1 MNYQYRKAPNP
12 TQYSVV
18 DDLGDSPQD
27 FKSLAKA
34 VPCQEACPAK
44 TDVPAYIAEI
54 AKGNFD
60 AAYRINLEDN
70 VFPSALGRICARPCE
85 TACRH
90 NWTNTRGPVKICH
103 LKRSSADHHQTPAS
117 PLPAWYTDS
126 GKKVAV
132 VGGGPAGLAAARELR
147 RYGHTV
153 TIFERED
160 HLGGMMID
168 GIPRFR
174 LPLAEVEREIELIIS
189 SGIEVRT
196 RQNLSAQ
203 DIKGLEDDFDAVL
216 LAVGTTKA
224 KTLGLPN
231 ESATGLIPGLRFMA
245 DYNNGST
252 KALEGDVVIIG
263 GGFTAV
269 DCARSCARAARRLLG
284 SSNRVSIM
292 YRRTE
297 HHMAAELE
305 ELDEIRLENIDI
317 RTLVSPLGIEIHNGR
332 VCGVRLVKN
341 RIIPAGRSGLDG
353 KIHPKGGIEAIAGS
367 EFIQPCSTLI
377 VAIGQDQDWSILPP
391 GLSFPLGLQTSNNPK
406 VFAAG
411 DFVSGSLD
419 VIHAVAEGKAVAD
432 QIDRFLSGTT
442 RRKKHV
448 AVELI
453 AQSSQGKTGR
463 VRSHDLQEP
472 SPMPLLPLARR
483 SHGEAEVEL
492 GWDPKGI
499 EENATRC
506 YLCNH
511 TFEINPDLCIQCGWC
526 IEVAPRDC
534 IKQVSRIFPDPDGFI
549 EDYVETDSPAQT
561 TFIHI
566 DTQNCIRCGKCLRV
580 CPTQA
585 ITMKKAKLTSTLTG
599 DQGQLVHIQSI
610 RKLQNS

>member
-12 TQYSVV
+12 TQYSVEEG
-18 DDLGDSPQD
+18 LGDSSKD

-70 VFPSALGRICARPCE
+70 VFPSALGRICSRPCE

-90 NWTNTRGPVKICH
+90 NWTNTRGSVQICH
-103 LKRSSADHHQTPAS
+103 LKRSSADNYTIPAT
-117 PLPAWYTDS
+117 PLPAWFSES
-126 GKKVAV
+126 GKKVAII
-132 VGGGPAGLAAARELR
+132 GGGPAGLSAARELR
-147 RYGHTV
+147 RYGHGV
-153 TIFERED
+153 SIFERED
-160 HLGGMMID
+160 HIGGMMVD

-174 LPLAEVEREIELIIS
+174 LPLSELEREIELITD
-189 SGIEVRT
+189 SGIEVHTGRSIGPT
-196 RQNLSAQ
+196 
-203 DIKGLEDDFDAVL
+203 DFEHLEKTYDAVVVAL
-216 LAVGTTKA
+216 GTTKA
-224 KTLGLPN
+224 KTLGLAG
-231 ESATGLIPGLRFMA
+231 ESTKGLIPGLVFMA
-245 DYNNGST
+245 DYNKGRVKELS
-252 KALEGDVVIIG
+252 GDVVVIG

-284 SSNRVSIM
+284 AENKVSIM

-317 RTLVSPLGIEIHNGR
+317 RTLVSPVSIEIKDGR
-332 VCGVRLVKN
+332 VTGVRMVKN
-341 RIIPAGRSGLDG
+341 RIVPGA
-353 KIHPKGGIEAIAGS
+353 KGGIEAIPDS

-377 VAIGQDQDWSILPP
+377 VAIGQDQDFSVLPSELKFLP
-391 GLSFPLGLQTSNNPK
+391 GKQESNK
-406 VFAAG
+406 AKIFAAG

-419 VIHAVAEGKAVAD
+419 VIHAVAEGKSVAD
-432 QIDRFLSGTT
+432 LVDQFLTGQS

-472 SPMPLLPLARR
+472 APMPLLAVAKR
-483 SHGEAEVEL
+483 SSASAEVEL

-511 TFEINPDLCIQCGWC
+511 SYEINPDLCIQCGWC

-534 IKQVSRIFPDPDGFI
+534 IKQVSRVFPDPDGFI
-549 EDYVETDSPAQT
+549 GDYVETDSLAKT

-585 ITMKKAKLTSTLTG
+585 ITMKKAKLTTTLRG
-599 DQGQLVHIQSI
+599 EGGQIVQLQALRRPEKSI
-610 RKLQNS
+610 KPN